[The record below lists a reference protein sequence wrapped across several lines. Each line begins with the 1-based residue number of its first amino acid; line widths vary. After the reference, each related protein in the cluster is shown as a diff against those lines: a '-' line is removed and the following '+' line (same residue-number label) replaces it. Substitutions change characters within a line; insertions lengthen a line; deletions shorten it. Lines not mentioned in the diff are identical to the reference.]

1 MTDERLDFRDPA
13 WVAER
18 LGIDVD
24 VIQQYLDQGRLPGVR
39 LGDRWLI
46 SESSLSA
53 QLGREADGQTWFRR
67 VMALER
73 GDADPDAPDIPD
85 MPFTDRARRCFLL
98 ALRESVARQHGYI
111 GQEHLLLALV
121 ADPECTAARIL
132 ASLHVDGRAAVEET
146 FPEGDYPP
154 AAERGLTPR
163 AIKAVE
169 HAYRESREH
178 GDAHVG
184 TEHMLLGM
192 AHVGFELLLERGI
205 GAFEI
210 ESALAE
216 VAQRD
221 LPDPPA
227 LN

>member
-1 MTDERLDFRDPA
+1 MTHERLDFRDPA

-53 QLGREADGQTWFRR
+53 QLGREAEGQTWFRR
-67 VMALER
+67 VMAVET
-73 GDADPDAPDIPD
+73 GADPAVRAIPD

-132 ASLHVDGRAAVEET
+132 AKLRVDGRAAVEET
-146 FPEGDYPP
+146 LPEGDYPP

-163 AIKAVE
+163 GIKAVE
-169 HAYRESREH
+169 HAYREAQER

-184 TEHMLLGM
+184 TEHLLLGM
-192 AHVGFELLLERGI
+192 AHVGFELLLESGI
-205 GAFEI
+205 GASEI
-210 ESALAE
+210 EGALAE
-216 VAQRD
+216 IAQGD
-221 LPDPPA
+221 QPEPPA